1 MALTKSHG
9 YDLVSQ
15 KSPRSW
21 TAAELHKPLFLTN
34 PDVSVRGLNRMTA
47 IVTGGGGAIGR
58 AICRRFA
65 DEGVVVG
72 VFDMNGT
79 SAAETVELIH
89 RGGGHAHSFVADIAD
104 YEAVKQGAAAFERVA
119 GPTEILVNNA
129 GWDRFANFLD
139 SDVELWDRLIAVNFR
154 GPLNLHHIVVRG
166 MAERRRGK
174 VINIASDAGRVGSSG
189 EAVYAGCKGGL
200 IAFTK
205 SLARE
210 LASRGVNLNVVCPG
224 PTDTPLFRDFAGEG
238 EAGQK
243 VAAALERAIPMK
255 RLGRPE
261 DLPGLVAFLSSED
274 ASFITGQV
282 ISVSGGLTM
291 HG

>member
-1 MALTKSHG
+1 M
-9 YDLVSQ
+9 
-15 KSPRSW
+15 
-21 TAAELHKPLFLTN
+21 
-34 PDVSVRGLNRMTA
+34 RGLDGKAA
-47 IVTGGGGAIGR
+47 IVTGAGGAIGR
-58 AICRRFA
+58 AICRRLA
-65 DEGVVVG
+65 DEGVAVG
-72 VFDMNGT
+72 VFDINGQA
-79 SAAETVELIH
+79 AAETAELI
-89 RGGGHAHSFVADIAD
+89 RESGRRAHPFTVDVTD
-104 YEAVKQGAAAFERVA
+104 YTGVRAAAAAFEKDV
-119 GPTEILVNNA
+119 GQTEILVNNA

-139 SDVELWDRLIAVNFR
+139 SDLELWDRAIAINLR
-154 GPLNLHHIVVRG
+154 GPLNMHHVVVRG

-174 VINIASDAGRVGSSG
+174 VVNIASDAGRVGSSG

-210 LASRGVNLNVVCPG
+210 LAGRGVNLNVVCPG

-255 RLGRPE
+255 RLGRP
-261 DLPGLVAFLSSED
+261 DDIPGLVAFLASDD
-274 ASFITGQV
+274 ANFITGQV
-282 ISVSGGLTM
+282 VSVSGGLTM

>member
-1 MALTKSHG
+1 
-9 YDLVSQ
+9 
-15 KSPRSW
+15 
-21 TAAELHKPLFLTN
+21 
-34 PDVSVRGLNRMTA
+34 VRGLKGKTA
-47 IVTGGGGAIGR
+47 IVTGAGGAIGR

-65 DEGVVVG
+65 DEGVVAAA
-72 VFDMNGT
+72 FDVNGQ
-79 SAAETVELIH
+79 SAAETAELI
-89 RGGGHAHSFVADIAD
+89 RQTGGQAYAFAVDICDYSAVA
-104 YEAVKQGAAAFERVA
+104 EATVAFENAA

-139 SDVELWDRLIAVNFR
+139 SDLELWDRVIAINFR
-154 GPLNLHHIVVRG
+154 GPLNLHHVVVRG

-174 VINIASDAGRVGSSG
+174 VINISSDAGRVGSSG

-210 LASRGVNLNVVCPG
+210 LAGRGVNLNVICPG

-255 RLGRPE
+255 RLGRP
-261 DLPGLVAFLSSED
+261 DDFPGLVAFLASDD
-274 ASFITGQV
+274 ANFITGQV

>member
-1 MALTKSHG
+1 
-9 YDLVSQ
+9 
-15 KSPRSW
+15 
-21 TAAELHKPLFLTN
+21 
-34 PDVSVRGLNRMTA
+34 VRGLNGMTA

-65 DEGVVVG
+65 DEGVSVG
-72 VFDMNGT
+72 VFDRNGQ

-89 RGGGHAHSFVADIAD
+89 HNGGQAHSFAVDITD
-104 YEAVKQGAAAFERVA
+104 YEAVKDAAAAFERTA
-119 GPTEILVNNA
+119 GPIEILVNNA

-139 SDVELWDRLIAVNFR
+139 SDVELWDRVIAVNLR
-154 GPLNLHHIVVRG
+154 GPLNLHHVVVRG

-255 RLGRPE
+255 RLGRP
-261 DLPGLVAFLSSED
+261 DDIPGLVAFLASED
-274 ASFITGQV
+274 ANFITGQV